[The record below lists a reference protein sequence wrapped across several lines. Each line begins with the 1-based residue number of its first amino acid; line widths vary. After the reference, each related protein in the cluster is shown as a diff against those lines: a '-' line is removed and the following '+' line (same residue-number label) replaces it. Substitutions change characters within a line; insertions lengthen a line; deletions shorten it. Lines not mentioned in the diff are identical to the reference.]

1 MARATRATSYRPAIG
16 YNHSHVDQ
24 PAIVVLISVLLVLA
38 SVFFVASEY
47 ALVGSRQSK
56 LAADARRGNKRAKR
70 ALEALQDVSRMVAGS
85 QIAIT
90 MIGIGLGSV
99 TEPFLSAQFRTLL
112 GTSVPTAVAVMI
124 SYLVITY
131 VIVVVGELVP
141 KYVAL
146 RAPEKIAH
154 FTVGPLAIFSRIVSP
169 LVWLVRASAALLL
182 RPFGIDVESSAQ
194 VMEKDELLLMVR
206 AGGSLGT
213 LDKGHA
219 EMVSRALKLDGL
231 TARDVMIH
239 RLDINWLDV
248 NTPRSELHERLNALP
263 HSRIPVCNGD
273 IDELVGI
280 AYLHDLVKLLSRP
293 ESEGVE
299 TVIRPVIAVPENL
312 GLDRIVGRM
321 RDDRTQI
328 VIVMDE
334 YGGTSGL
341 ITLEDVV
348 EELFGELEDSLES
361 ERPPIEIYDSGRVV
375 ARGSVRFDELVSKL
389 GIELDHEPVTDT
401 LAEMVVDQ
409 LGRIPQVGDHVE
421 TPAGTIRVDNMAR
434 RRITR
439 VSLIRP

>member
-1 MARATRATSYRPAIG
+1 M
-16 YNHSHVDQ
+16 
-24 PAIVVLISVLLVLA
+24 VLISVLLVLA

-56 LAADARRGNKRAKR
+56 LAADAKRGNKRAKR

-99 TEPFLSAQFRTLL
+99 TEPFLSTQFQALL
-112 GTSVPTAVAVMI
+112 GSSVPPAVAVII

-154 FTVGPLAIFSRIVSP
+154 FTVGPLAIFSRVVSP

-182 RPFGIDVESSAQ
+182 KPFGIDVESSEQ
-194 VMEKDELLLMVR
+194 VMEKDEMLLMIR
-206 AGGSLGT
+206 AGENLGT
-213 LDKGHA
+213 LEKSHA

-239 RLDINWLDV
+239 RLDISWLDV
-248 NTPRSELHERLNALP
+248 NTPREELLKKLEELP

-273 IDELVGI
+273 IDEVVGI
-280 AYLHDLVKLLSRP
+280 AYLHDLVKLLSRH
-293 ESEGVE
+293 EKLGIDS
-299 TVIRPVIAVPENL
+299 VIRPAIAVPENL
-312 GLDRIVGRM
+312 GLDRIIGRM

-361 ERPPIEIYDSGRVV
+361 ERPPIEIHASGRVV
-375 ARGSVRFDELVSKL
+375 ARASVRFDELVSKL
-389 GIELDHEPVTDT
+389 GVELDDEPSTDT
-401 LAEMVVDQ
+401 LAELIMNSV
-409 LGRIPQVGDHVE
+409 GRVPQVGDQIE
-421 TPAGTIRVDNMAR
+421 TPIGTIRVDNMAR

-439 VSLIRP
+439 VSLTRRTS

>member
-1 MARATRATSYRPAIG
+1 M
-16 YNHSHVDQ
+16 DQ

-56 LAADARRGNKRAKR
+56 LAADAKRGNKRAKR

-99 TEPFLSAQFRTLL
+99 TEPFLSTQFQALL
-112 GTSVPTAVAVMI
+112 GSSVPPAVAVII

-154 FTVGPLAIFSRIVSP
+154 FTVGPLAIFSRVVSP

-182 RPFGIDVESSAQ
+182 KPFGIDVESSEQ
-194 VMEKDELLLMVR
+194 VMEKDEMLLMIR
-206 AGGSLGT
+206 AGENLGT
-213 LDKGHA
+213 LEKSHA
-219 EMVSRALKLDGL
+219 EVVSRALKLDGL

-239 RLDINWLDV
+239 RLDISWLDV
-248 NTPRSELHERLNALP
+248 NTPREELLKKLEELP
-263 HSRIPVCNGD
+263 HSQIPVCNGD
-273 IDELVGI
+273 IDEVVGI
-280 AYLHDLVKLLSRP
+280 AYLHDLVKLLSRH
-293 ESEGVE
+293 EKLGIDS
-299 TVIRPVIAVPENL
+299 VIRPAIAVPENL
-312 GLDRIVGRM
+312 GLDRIIGRM

-361 ERPPIEIYDSGRVV
+361 ERPPIEIHASGRVV
-375 ARGSVRFDELVSKL
+375 ARASVRFDELVSKL
-389 GIELDHEPVTDT
+389 GVELDDEPSTDT
-401 LAEMVVDQ
+401 LAELIMNSV
-409 LGRIPQVGDHVE
+409 GRVPQVGDQIE
-421 TPAGTIRVDNMAR
+421 TPIGTIRVDNMAR

-439 VSLIRP
+439 VSLTRRTS

>member
-1 MARATRATSYRPAIG
+1 M
-16 YNHSHVDQ
+16 
-24 PAIVVLISVLLVLA
+24 VLISVLLVLA

-56 LAADARRGNKRAKR
+56 LAADAKRGNKRAKR

-99 TEPFLSAQFRTLL
+99 TEPFLSTQFQALL
-112 GTSVPTAVAVMI
+112 GSSVPPAVAVII

-154 FTVGPLAIFSRIVSP
+154 FTVGPLAIFSRVVSP

-182 RPFGIDVESSAQ
+182 KPFGIDVESSEQ
-194 VMEKDELLLMVR
+194 VMEKDEMLLMIR
-206 AGGSLGT
+206 AGENLGT
-213 LDKGHA
+213 LEKSHA
-219 EMVSRALKLDGL
+219 EVVSRALKLDGL

-239 RLDINWLDV
+239 RLDISWLDV
-248 NTPRSELHERLNALP
+248 NTPREELLKKLEELP

-273 IDELVGI
+273 IDEVVGI
-280 AYLHDLVKLLSRP
+280 AYLHDLVKLLSRH
-293 ESEGVE
+293 EKLGIDS
-299 TVIRPVIAVPENL
+299 VIRPAIAVPENL
-312 GLDRIVGRM
+312 GLDRIIGRM

-361 ERPPIEIYDSGRVV
+361 ERPPIEIHASGRVV
-375 ARGSVRFDELVSKL
+375 ARASVRFDELVSKL
-389 GIELDHEPVTDT
+389 GVELDDEPSTDT
-401 LAEMVVDQ
+401 LAELIMNSV
-409 LGRIPQVGDHVE
+409 GRVPQVGDQIE
-421 TPAGTIRVDNMAR
+421 TPIGTIRVDNMAR

-439 VSLIRP
+439 VSLTRRTS

>member
-1 MARATRATSYRPAIG
+1 M
-16 YNHSHVDQ
+16 
-24 PAIVVLISVLLVLA
+24 VLISVLLVLA

-56 LAADARRGNKRAKR
+56 LAADAKRGNKRAKR

-99 TEPFLSAQFRTLL
+99 TEPFLSTQFQALL
-112 GTSVPTAVAVMI
+112 GSSVPPAVAVII

-131 VIVVVGELVP
+131 VIVVVGELMP

-146 RAPEKIAH
+146 KAPEKIAH
-154 FTVGPLAIFSRIVSP
+154 FTVGPLALFSKVVSP
-169 LVWLVRASAALLL
+169 LVWLVRASAGLLL
-182 RPFGIDVESSAQ
+182 KPFGIDVESSEQ
-194 VMEKDELLLMVR
+194 VMEKDEMLLMIR
-206 AGGSLGT
+206 AGQNLGT
-213 LDKGHA
+213 LDKSHA

-239 RLDINWLDV
+239 RLDIDWLDI
-248 NTPRSELHERLNALP
+248 NTSRDELLKKLEFLP

-273 IDELVGI
+273 IDEVMGI
-280 AYLHDLVKLLSRP
+280 AYLHDLVKLLGRSADQ
-293 ESEGVE
+293 GVE
-299 TVIRPVIAVPENL
+299 TVIRPAIAVPENL
-312 GLDRIVGRM
+312 GLDRIIGRM

-361 ERPPIEIYDSGRVV
+361 ERPPIEIHPSGRVV
-375 ARGSVRFDELVSKL
+375 ARASVRFDELVSKL
-389 GIELDHEPVTDT
+389 QVELDEDPSTDT
-401 LAEMVVDQ
+401 LAELIMNAV
-409 LGRIPQVGDHVE
+409 GRVPQVGDQIE
-421 TPAGTIRVDNMAR
+421 TAIGTIRVDNMAR

-439 VSLIRP
+439 VSLIRRVPGPSDAV

>member
-1 MARATRATSYRPAIG
+1 M
-16 YNHSHVDQ
+16 
-24 PAIVVLISVLLVLA
+24 VLISVLLVLA

-56 LAADARRGNKRAKR
+56 LAADAKRGNKRAKR
-70 ALEALQDVSRMVAGS
+70 ALEALKDVSRMVAGS

-99 TEPFLSAQFRTLL
+99 TEPFLSTQFQALL
-112 GTSVPTAVAVMI
+112 GSSVPPAVAVII

-154 FTVGPLAIFSRIVSP
+154 FTVGPLAIFSRVVSP

-182 RPFGIDVESSAQ
+182 KPFGIDVESSEQ
-194 VMEKDELLLMVR
+194 VMEKDEMLLMIR
-206 AGGSLGT
+206 AGENLGT
-213 LDKGHA
+213 LEKSHA

-239 RLDINWLDV
+239 RLDISWLDV
-248 NTPRSELHERLNALP
+248 NTPREELLKKLEELP

-273 IDELVGI
+273 IDEVVGI
-280 AYLHDLVKLLSRP
+280 AYLHDLVKLLSRH
-293 ESEGVE
+293 EKLGIDS
-299 TVIRPVIAVPENL
+299 VIRPAIAVPENL
-312 GLDRIVGRM
+312 GLDRIIGRM

-361 ERPPIEIYDSGRVV
+361 ERPPIEIHASGRVV
-375 ARGSVRFDELVSKL
+375 ARASVRFDELVSKL
-389 GIELDHEPVTDT
+389 GVELDDEPSTDT
-401 LAEMVVDQ
+401 LAELIMNSV
-409 LGRIPQVGDHVE
+409 GRVPQVGDQIE
-421 TPAGTIRVDNMAR
+421 TPIGTIRVDNMAR

-439 VSLIRP
+439 VSLTRRTP

>member
-1 MARATRATSYRPAIG
+1 M
-16 YNHSHVDQ
+16 DQ

-56 LAADARRGNKRAKR
+56 LAADAKRGNKRAKR

-99 TEPFLSAQFRTLL
+99 TEPFLSTQFQALL
-112 GTSVPTAVAVMI
+112 GSSVPPAVAVII

-182 RPFGIDVESSAQ
+182 KPFGIDVESSEQ
-194 VMEKDELLLMVR
+194 VMEKDEMLLMIR
-206 AGGSLGT
+206 AGENLGT
-213 LDKGHA
+213 LEKSHA
-219 EMVSRALKLDGL
+219 EVVSRALKLDGL

-239 RLDINWLDV
+239 RLDISWLDV
-248 NTPRSELHERLNALP
+248 NTPREELLKKLEELP

-273 IDELVGI
+273 IDEVVGI
-280 AYLHDLVKLLSRP
+280 AYLHDLVKLLSRH
-293 ESEGVE
+293 EKLGIDS
-299 TVIRPVIAVPENL
+299 VIRPAIAVPENL
-312 GLDRIVGRM
+312 GLDRIIGRM

-361 ERPPIEIYDSGRVV
+361 ERPPIEIHASGRVV
-375 ARGSVRFDELVSKL
+375 ARASVRFDELVSKL
-389 GIELDHEPVTDT
+389 GVELDDEPSTDT
-401 LAEMVVDQ
+401 LAELIMNSV
-409 LGRIPQVGDHVE
+409 GRVPQVGDQIE
-421 TPAGTIRVDNMAR
+421 TPIGTIRVDNMAR

-439 VSLIRP
+439 VSLTRRTS

>member
-1 MARATRATSYRPAIG
+1 M
-16 YNHSHVDQ
+16 
-24 PAIVVLISVLLVLA
+24 VLISVLLVLA

-56 LAADARRGNKRAKR
+56 LAADAKRGNKRAKR

-99 TEPFLSAQFRTLL
+99 TEPFLSTQFQALL
-112 GTSVPTAVAVMI
+112 GSSVPPAVAVII

-182 RPFGIDVESSAQ
+182 KPFGIDVESSEQ
-194 VMEKDELLLMVR
+194 VMEKDEMLLMIR
-206 AGGSLGT
+206 AGENLGT
-213 LDKGHA
+213 LEKSHA
-219 EMVSRALKLDGL
+219 EVVSRALKLDGL

-239 RLDINWLDV
+239 RLDISWLDV
-248 NTPRSELHERLNALP
+248 NTPREELLKKLEELP

-273 IDELVGI
+273 IDEVVGI
-280 AYLHDLVKLLSRP
+280 AYLHDLVKLLSRH
-293 ESEGVE
+293 EKLGIDS
-299 TVIRPVIAVPENL
+299 VIRPAIAVPENL
-312 GLDRIVGRM
+312 GLDRIIGRM

-361 ERPPIEIYDSGRVV
+361 ERPPIEIHASGRVV
-375 ARGSVRFDELVSKL
+375 ARASVRFDELVSKL
-389 GIELDHEPVTDT
+389 GVELDDEPSTDT
-401 LAEMVVDQ
+401 LAELIMNSV
-409 LGRIPQVGDHVE
+409 GRVPQVGDQIE
-421 TPAGTIRVDNMAR
+421 TPIGTIRVDNMAR

-439 VSLIRP
+439 VSLTRRTS

>member
-1 MARATRATSYRPAIG
+1 M
-16 YNHSHVDQ
+16 
-24 PAIVVLISVLLVLA
+24 VLISVLLVLA

-56 LAADARRGNKRAKR
+56 LAADAKRGNKRAKR

-99 TEPFLSAQFRTLL
+99 TEPFLSTQFQALL
-112 GTSVPTAVAVMI
+112 GSSVPPAVAVII

-154 FTVGPLAIFSRIVSP
+154 FTVGPLAVFSRVVSP

-182 RPFGIDVESSAQ
+182 KPFGIDVESSAQ
-194 VMEKDELLLMVR
+194 VMEKDEMLLMIR
-206 AGGSLGT
+206 AGESLGT
-213 LDKGHA
+213 LEKGHA

-239 RLDINWLDV
+239 RLDISWLDV
-248 NTPRSELHERLNALP
+248 NTPRDELLKKLEELP

-273 IDELVGI
+273 IDEVVGI
-280 AYLHDLVKLLSRP
+280 AYLHDLVKLLSRH
-293 ESEGVE
+293 EKLGIDS
-299 TVIRPVIAVPENL
+299 VIRPAIAVPENL

-361 ERPPIEIYDSGRVV
+361 ERPPIEIHASGRVV
-375 ARGSVRFDELVSKL
+375 ARASVRFDELVSKL
-389 GIELDHEPVTDT
+389 EVELDEEPSTDT
-401 LAEMVVDQ
+401 LAELIMNSV
-409 LGRIPQVGDHVE
+409 GRVPQVGDQIE
-421 TPAGTIRVDNMAR
+421 TPIGTIRVDNMAR

-439 VSLIRP
+439 VSLTRRSS

>member
-1 MARATRATSYRPAIG
+1 M
-16 YNHSHVDQ
+16 DQ

-56 LAADARRGNKRAKR
+56 LAADAKRGNKRAKR

-99 TEPFLSAQFRTLL
+99 TEPFLSTQFQALL
-112 GTSVPTAVAVMI
+112 GSSVPPAVAVII

-154 FTVGPLAIFSRIVSP
+154 FTVGPLAIFSRVVSP

-182 RPFGIDVESSAQ
+182 KPFGIDVESSEQ
-194 VMEKDELLLMVR
+194 VMEKDEMLLMIR
-206 AGGSLGT
+206 AGENLGT
-213 LDKGHA
+213 LEKSHA
-219 EMVSRALKLDGL
+219 EVVSRALKLDGL

-239 RLDINWLDV
+239 RLDISWLDV
-248 NTPRSELHERLNALP
+248 NTPREELLKKLEELP

-273 IDELVGI
+273 IDEVVGI
-280 AYLHDLVKLLSRP
+280 AYLHDLVKLLSRH
-293 ESEGVE
+293 EKLGIDS
-299 TVIRPVIAVPENL
+299 VIRPAIAVPENL
-312 GLDRIVGRM
+312 GLDRIIGRM

-361 ERPPIEIYDSGRVV
+361 ERPPIEIHASGRVV
-375 ARGSVRFDELVSKL
+375 ARASVRFDELVSKL
-389 GIELDHEPVTDT
+389 GVELDDEPSTDT
-401 LAEMVVDQ
+401 LAELIMNSV
-409 LGRIPQVGDHVE
+409 GRVPQVGDQIE
-421 TPAGTIRVDNMAR
+421 TPIGTIRVDNMAR

-439 VSLIRP
+439 VSLTRRTS

>member
-1 MARATRATSYRPAIG
+1 M
-16 YNHSHVDQ
+16 DQ
-24 PAIVVLISVLLVLA
+24 PAIVLLVSLLLVLG

-56 LAADARRGNKRAKR
+56 LAAEAKKGNKRAQR
-70 ALEALQDVSRMVAGS
+70 ALAAIQDVSRMVAGS

-99 TEPFLSAQFRTLL
+99 TEPFLSKQIIGLL
-112 GTSVPTAVAVMI
+112 GENVHPALAIAT

-146 RAPEKIAH
+146 KAPEQIAH
-154 FTVGPLAIFSRIVSP
+154 FTVVPLSLFSKLVSP
-169 LVWLVRASAALLL
+169 LVWLVRTSAAVLL
-182 RPFGIDVESSAQ
+182 RPFGIDVESTEK
-194 VMEKDELLLMVR
+194 VYEKDELLLMIR

-213 LDKGHA
+213 LEKEHA
-219 EMVSRALKLDGL
+219 DVVSRALKLDGL

-239 RLDINWLDV
+239 RLDIGWLDLE
-248 NTPRSELHERLNALP
+248 TPRAELMTRLALLP
-263 HSRIPVCNGD
+263 HSRIPVCRGD
-273 IDELVGI
+273 IDEVAGI
-280 AYLHDLVKLLSRP
+280 AYLHDLLKLIERDDGSP
-293 ESEGVE
+293 IES
-299 TVIRPVIAVPENL
+299 VIRPAIAVPENL
-312 GLDRIVGRM
+312 GLDRIIARM

-361 ERPPIEIYDSGRVV
+361 ERPPIEIHESGRVV
-375 ARGSVRFDELVSKL
+375 ARAGVRFDELVSKL
-389 GIELDHEPVTDT
+389 GVELDEEPTTDT
-401 LAEMVVDQ
+401 LAELVMDT
-409 LGRIPQVGDHVE
+409 LGRVPRVGDQIE
-421 TPAGTIRVDNMAR
+421 TPLGTIRVDNMAR

-439 VSLIRP
+439 VSLRRQGQEF